1 MRRQTTIVP
10 WKRAASKWPKPWKRA
25 CARGKWQDQVGKRAW
40 ELRLAKAC
48 GNGLSFPHTVLPTYC
63 ASHILCFPHT
73 LILHTSF
80 SAVIASSSISALHR
94 PCKRATPCLGKW
106 LKLYFVACK
115 QTGQERSG
123 SMQAAAAS
131 ERQRG
136 CVHWGL
142 ACWSTLPMACQHLA
156 STPIP
161 VYALT
166 AVNLVHD
173 AKQLL

>member
-1 MRRQTTIVP
+1 MPEESGRIR
-10 WKRAASKWPKPWKRA
+10 WEKEL
-25 CARGKWQDQVGKRAW
+25 GNLDWQ
-40 ELRLAKAC
+40 RLVAMA
-48 GNGLSFPHTVLPTYC
+48 C

-73 LILHTSF
+73 LLLHTSF

-115 QTGQERSG
+115 QNGKERSG

-131 ERQRG
+131 ERQKG

-166 AVNLVHD
+166 AVNLAHNT
-173 AKQLL
+173 KQLL